1 MIRRV
6 IGSVTIL
13 ADQSG
18 VWLVI
23 REGEG
28 ARHAPARTLEE
39 VERARSILH
48 HAVPP
53 ELRADA
59 VNALLDAW
67 QKHVEW
73 ATKAAEERVEEALL
87 KTIMRPLFR
96 AGDRVR
102 HGPSGETW
110 LLACD
115 EREDGSVYPC
125 GWPETRAMA
134 SDCSLVQATT
144 DENRMAMLETV
155 AGGLDTTSFRRRFAE
170 MQLYAARLEEG
181 RQVRQVRP
189 LAPEGGEGQEG
200 EPPLEADVAA
210 SNHPGDGVL

>member
-1 MIRRV
+1 MIRSV
-6 IGSVTIL
+6 VGCVTIL
-13 ADQSG
+13 ADASG
-18 VWLVI
+18 VWVVI
-23 REGEG
+23 KKEDGTKNM
-28 ARHAPARTLEE
+28 AARTLEE
-39 VERARSILH
+39 VERVRS
-48 HAVPP
+48 VFFQVVRG
-53 ELRADA
+53 EQRAEA
-59 VNALLDAW
+59 INRLLDAW

-102 HGPSGETW
+102 HGPSGERW

-144 DENRMAMLETV
+144 DENRKAMLETV
-155 AGGLDTTSFRRRFAE
+155 AAGNTSLRRGIAE
-170 MQLYAARLEEG
+170 AQLNAARLEEG
-181 RQVRQVRP
+181 RQVSQVR
-189 LAPEGGEGQEG
+189 APTAVGGEGQEG
-200 EPPLEADVAA
+200 EPPLETDVAA